1 LKRGKPMRNRIIL
14 AILLMT
20 FAGPV
25 VYAQAQQEGKG
36 QVVEEII
43 ARVNNSVITL
53 SDYQKAAAALKEE
66 VPQDCTGCTDQRIK
80 DMFEEREKG
89 LLRDLIDQQLLIQKA
104 KDLDIAVET
113 ELVKKLDEI
122 RLQYNLGSMEELEK
136 TVEQQGISW
145 EDYKSKLRD
154 TLLTQ
159 ELMRREVGSRIIIG
173 HDDVAK
179 YYEEHKTEFN
189 RPEQVVLEEIFLD
202 TQGKTPAQIAEAQKK
217 AEDLLARLKK
227 GEDFETLAKR
237 NSEGQTAKQGG
248 QLGVYE
254 RGQLSKEIEDV
265 VFSLKKGELSGVIQT
280 KTGFEILKV
289 YGHNA
294 AGLQPLDKVEGE
306 ITNRIYQARVDPAL
320 RDYLAELREESYI
333 TVKPGFTDTAAVA
346 GTGSFQE
353 VNGTADDS
361 TTPTKTKKTK
371 KKSSS

>member
-1 LKRGKPMRNRIIL
+1 MRNRFIP
-14 AILLMT
+14 AILLIALT
-20 FAGPV
+20 GPA

-43 ARVNNSVITL
+43 ARVNNSIITL

-66 VPQDCTGCTDQRIK
+66 VPQECTGCTDQRIQ
-80 DMFEEREKG
+80 DMFQEREKG

-104 KDLDIAVET
+104 KDLDITVET
-113 ELVKKLDEI
+113 DLVKKLDET
-122 RLQYNLGSMEELEK
+122 RLQNNLSSMEDLEK
-136 TVEQQGISW
+136 AVEQQGIPW

-154 TLLTQ
+154 SLLTQ
-159 ELMRREVGSRIIIG
+159 ELVRREVGSRIIIG
-173 HDDVAK
+173 HDDVEK
-179 YYEEHKTEFN
+179 YYEEHKNEFN

-202 TQGKTPAQIAEAQKK
+202 TQGKTSAQLVESQKK
-217 AEDLLARLKK
+217 ADDLLARLKK

-237 NSEGQTAKQGG
+237 YSDGQTAKQGG
-248 QLGVYE
+248 LLGVYE

-265 VFSLKKGELSGVIQT
+265 VFSLKKGDLTGVIQT

-289 YGHNA
+289 SDHNA
-294 AGLQPLDKVEGE
+294 AGLQTLDAVEGE
-306 ITNRIYQARVDPAL
+306 ITSKIYQQKVDPAL

-333 TVKPGFTDTAAVA
+333 TVKPGFTDTAAIP

-353 VNGTADDS
+353 VNGTTDDS
-361 TTPTKTKKTK
+361 TTDTSPKKTK